1 MCAWRTPPGTPSEE
15 SCSLRPGRAF
25 LERSSGFHVG
35 TWLAS
40 LPFDPPSQSRVQELT
55 QEVEQAFLQA
65 PISGLV
71 ALVQDPLKHFE
82 FEDLLCAHKYV
93 MEHRLFSWIKV
104 QNQEKGVA
112 PFKRTDLQSGLGVLR
127 PRDDVPLALR
137 KMKAA
142 QSPKQKRFHTHF
154 KTSLNII
161 GRTHF

>member
-112 PFKRTDLQSGLGVLR
+112 PSREQICSQALGFYVLEMMCR
-127 PRDDVPLALR
+127 LLFER
-137 KMKAA
+137 
-142 QSPKQKRFHTHF
+142 
-154 KTSLNII
+154 
-161 GRTHF
+161 